1 MLAYL
6 DNTCGKEADEE
17 LKDEWYCYMLEP
29 TISVEIKVE
38 FSVDRRFKTNNS
50 PIKCPSITQDACVM
64 QNDLKNSKTA
74 SCSLDGEMSQV
85 VSHHFVNLKPNL
97 LGSYSVILVH
107 EFTLTSRNASIR
119 TRGSWRGTCS
129 YHSSILQSQPRS
141 QWPVTQ
147 PNIRFVQTINSQE
160 KMT

>member
-50 PIKCPSITQDACVM
+50 PIKCPSITQDA
-64 QNDLKNSKTA
+64 
-74 SCSLDGEMSQV
+74 
-85 VSHHFVNLKPNL
+85 
-97 LGSYSVILVH
+97 
-107 EFTLTSRNASIR
+107 
-119 TRGSWRGTCS
+119 
-129 YHSSILQSQPRS
+129 
-141 QWPVTQ
+141 
-147 PNIRFVQTINSQE
+147 
-160 KMT
+160 